1 MKSSYIF
8 ILVAG
13 LFGSGCDI
21 LHTRQYEVSGVT
33 SGSADTMRL
42 KTVLQDVADR
52 SGLNGSQPI
61 SGSPDCLAYYTNGIV
76 TLEASFYHDSVLIQ
90 LVGGYGTPPE
100 YKKA

>member
-1 MKSSYIF
+1 MK
-8 ILVAG
+8 
-13 LFGSGCDI
+13 
-21 LHTRQYEVSGVT
+21 
-33 SGSADTMRL
+33 L

-52 SGLNGSQPI
+52 SGLKSSQPI

-100 YKKA
+100 YKKAKRLLAPALSAEFGSRIVIPEQSVRTP